1 MSIEPQAPERPGLWE
16 TVVPPVKTALMR
28 TGACAALRRWL
39 PSRSIAILR
48 YHAICGEEGFVYAD
62 PHLCISPEAFEAH
75 VRYLARHYE
84 VLALPEAVRLLRE
97 GGPLPP
103 NAVAFTFDDGYAD
116 NLRAARILHRYGA
129 TGTFYITAGCMAGGE
144 PFWPAELRVLLRAI
158 TFDAISLAVNGRWT
172 RLPLRT
178 AADRTRTNA
187 ALLRLYKSNPIPV
200 REHIRE
206 QLRELA
212 GHPRVPQVMLTWEE
226 IAEMHRLGMT
236 IGGHTVTHPNLPSA
250 GLVDATKEIAGSR
263 ERLERELGVKVTMF
277 SYPNGGAERYFT
289 PELQG
294 VVREAGFDAAA
305 TSRNGFADGTSDL
318 YALPRVQVAERLEDL
333 LFRLEVERF
342 VLAPKN

>member
-1 MSIEPQAPERPGLWE
+1 MAIESQTPDRASLWE
-16 TVVPPVKTALMR
+16 TMVPPVKTALLR
-28 TGACAALRRWL
+28 SGACAALRRFL
-39 PSRSIAILR
+39 PSRSIAVLR
-48 YHAICGEEGFVYAD
+48 YHAICGEEGYGYAD
-62 PHLCISPEAFEAH
+62 PHLCITPEGFEAH

-97 GGPLPP
+97 GRPLPP

-116 NLRAARILHRYGA
+116 NLRAARILNRYGA
-129 TGTFYITAGCMAGGE
+129 TGTFYITAGCMAGE
-144 PFWPAELRVLLRAI
+144 APFWPAELRVLQQAI
-158 TFDAISLAVNGRWT
+158 TFEAISLSVDGRWI
-172 RLPLRT
+172 RLPMRT
-178 AADRTRTNA
+178 DADRRRTNLQ
-187 ALLRLYKSNPIPV
+187 LLRLYKSNPIPV

-212 GHPRVPQVMLTWEE
+212 GHPRVPQVMLTWDE

-236 IGGHTVTHPNLPSA
+236 IGAHTVTHPNLPSA
-250 GLVDATKEIAGSR
+250 GLADATKEIAGSR
-263 ERLERELGVKVTMF
+263 ARLERELGVPVTMF

-289 PELQG
+289 PELQE

-305 TSRNGFADGTSDL
+305 TSRNGFADHTSHL